1 MTSVE
6 VGAPHARHRSLSEVC
21 AAARITE
28 RFRLD
33 RTGPVEHVKIGCV
46 NNHRLTPPAETVAGA
61 GSEPTPAAV
70 EAVLA

>member
-1 MTSVE
+1 MPDTVPCPKC
-6 VGAPHARHRSLSEVC
+6 G

-33 RTGPVEHVKIGCV
+33 STAGPVEHVKIGCV

-70 EAVLA
+70 EAVPA